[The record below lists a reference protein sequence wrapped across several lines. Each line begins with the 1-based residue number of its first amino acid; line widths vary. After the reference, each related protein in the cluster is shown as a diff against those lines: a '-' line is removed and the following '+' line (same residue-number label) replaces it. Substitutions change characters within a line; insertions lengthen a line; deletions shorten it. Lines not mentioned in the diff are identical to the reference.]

1 MKKFFYLMVSMV
13 AMCTMFACGNA
24 KVSEESEEAATDT
37 VMVEEAEV
45 VEADSLAVDT
55 LVAE

>member
-1 MKKFFYLMVSMV
+1 MVSMV